1 MSSRYNMNGTTYID
15 DIRGVARRYLE
26 NTFKTHKLVGADNSD
41 VLMHECVINILGVR
55 LELWMKMQDA
65 NTFKD
70 TFNVIYAI
78 DSMVHEFAGI
88 RLLNALPNL
97 VCKRRTLSIDEF
109 KRSCDEWINEVINL
123 ISSQYDI
130 CSKETGSAM

>member
-1 MSSRYNMNGTTYID
+1 MSNIYNMSGVTYID
-15 DIRGVARRYLE
+15 NMRGVAKRYLE
-26 NTFKTHKLVGADNSD
+26 TTFKTPKLAGADNND
-41 VLMHECVINILGVR
+41 VLMHECIINILGVR
-55 LELWMKMQDA
+55 LELWMKLHDA

-70 TFNVIYAI
+70 VFNVICAI
-78 DSMVHEFAGI
+78 DNVVHEFAGI

-109 KRSCDEWINEVINL
+109 KRSCDEWINEVIDL

-130 CSKETGSAM
+130 CNKETGSAM